1 MHRVT
6 GLTARAVL
14 AFYDHLFFPFVADML
29 LCELAT
35 CGGRFPLLQ
44 REIVLQAIHFEEQT
58 EYVIRRYTF
67 RNAAQVE
74 KTMRSWYENKQRDPN
89 SAVVTLH
96 FGPVWPSHHIQDQP
110 LLALPSYLCNS
121 HQSRPRHLDRVGAQ
135 RCVSSACGELIIDVD
150 FDCATMDR
158 TNLCNCGT
166 ASRVCNTCWMRFMW
180 PAQLVLEYLLR
191 HFFEFKAFFTVF
203 SGRRGF
209 HIWVVD
215 KRVIQWTYEQRAAFM
230 VALQRKHTD
239 NLYDEMADMAYNV
252 LCPLWTT
259 LVSPSGGTS
268 SKEAPPNFVGGRR
281 IIFDALYPVIDAKV
295 TTEPGHL
302 HKVPL
307 MLNHNTGFLCI
318 IMGDADN
325 PKDRFEAVY
334 GVDILSLDAVTPAVM
349 RGCVAKVRA
358 ALRKA

>member
-6 GLTARAVL
+6 GLTARAVF
-14 AFYDHLFFPFVADML
+14 AFYEHLFFPFVADTL

-35 CGGRFPLLQ
+35 CGKRFQLFQ
-44 REIVLQAIHFEEQT
+44 REIVLQAVHFEEQT

-67 RNAAQVE
+67 RTAGEVE
-74 KTMRSWYENKQRDPN
+74 TTMRSWYENRQRDPN

-96 FGPVWPSHHIQDQP
+96 FGPVWPSHHIHDQP
-110 LLALPSYLCNS
+110 LLAVPSYLSTS
-121 HQSRPRHLDRVGAQ
+121 HESRPRHLDRVAAQ
-135 RCVSSACGELIIDVD
+135 RGVASACGELIIDVD

-158 TNLCNCGT
+158 NTLCQCGT
-166 ASRVCNTCWMRFMW
+166 ASRVCNVCWMRFMW
-180 PAQLVLEYLLR
+180 PAQLVLEHLLR

-215 KRVIQWTYEQRAAFM
+215 KRVIQWTYEQRTAFM
-230 VALQRKHTD
+230 AVLQRKHTD
-239 NLYDEMADMAYNV
+239 NIYDEMADMAYKV
-252 LCPLWTT
+252 LEPLYQY
-259 LVSPSGGTS
+259 
-268 SKEAPPNFVGGRR
+268 APDRR
-281 IIFDALYPVIDAKV
+281 ACFDALYPVIDAKV

-325 PKDRFEAVY
+325 PKDRFEAIY
-334 GVDILSLDAVTPAVM
+334 GVDILTVDAITPAVI

-358 ALRKA
+358 VLKRA